1 MKRFRKFVGVPFRKS
16 VLEMYYLYP
25 LPESWADDRGVTCTV
40 NSRRPV
46 TGTLE
51 GARR

>member
-1 MKRFRKFVGVPFRKS
+1 MRDEPKS
-16 VLEMYYLYP
+16 VLEMYCHYP
-25 LPESWADDRGVTCTV
+25 LAESWAGDRGVTCTV
-40 NSRRPV
+40 NSRRLV